1 MSDPESPRALIP
13 STAMDPARLA
23 AAESLSERGRML
35 CALTTS
41 IVRLH
46 VDAFGR
52 GPTAARTDL
61 HDGEYALCLLRDVL
75 TRPESTLLAGG
86 RGDIVRLGREAIY
99 AQLEEQLREIVE
111 EAVQRPVVGFLPSV
125 AAEDGLVTLL
135 FLLGR

>member
-1 MSDPESPRALIP
+1 
-13 STAMDPARLA
+13 MDPTDLSA
-23 AAESLSERGRML
+23 ADHVSERGRTL

-75 TRPESTLLAGG
+75 TRPESTLMASG
-86 RGDIVRLGREAIY
+86 RADVVRLGREAIY
-99 AQLEEQLREIVE
+99 AHLEDPLREIVAD
-111 EAVQRPVVGFLPSV
+111 AVDRPVVGYLPSV